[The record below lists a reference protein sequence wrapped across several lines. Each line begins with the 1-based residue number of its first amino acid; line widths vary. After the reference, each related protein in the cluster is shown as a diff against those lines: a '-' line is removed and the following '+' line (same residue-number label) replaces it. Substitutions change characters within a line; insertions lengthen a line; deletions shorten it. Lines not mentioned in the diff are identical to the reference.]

1 MPRKRKSETQSLA
14 VEIVP
19 RSRQEINA
27 QTNLDLK
34 SMIAQMVEE
43 GVREAISGKGAELQP
58 FFGSKEVAYE
68 IKRRQTVHEQNK
80 FTYFYE
86 DWGCMICGSR
96 KARHYG
102 CGMCHTCYVRIKW
115 RIREGLRKRQ
125 PAKGSIQPTF
135 TDTIQLAREALAS
148 VNYDE
153 ASHTEGRKT

>member
-1 MPRKRKSETQSLA
+1 MPKKSKSNAPA

-19 RSRQEINA
+19 LSRQEINA
-27 QTNLDLK
+27 QTHLDLK

-102 CGMCHTCYVRIKW
+102 CGMCNPCYSRVKARLA
-115 RIREGLRKRQ
+115 RSLRKHQ
-125 PAKGSIQPTF
+125 PPKGSIQPTF
-135 TDTIQLAREALAS
+135 VDTLQLAQEALAS

-153 ASHTEGRKT
+153 AEHTKGRKT

>member
-1 MPRKRKSETQSLA
+1 MPRKSKSKSA
-14 VEIVP
+14 PVEIV
-19 RSRQEINA
+19 SLTRQEINA

-86 DWGCMICGSR
+86 DWGCMICGTR
-96 KARHYG
+96 KARHCG
-102 CGMCHTCYVRIKW
+102 LGMCHTCYTRIK
-115 RIREGLRKRQ
+115 LRLRASLHKHQ
-125 PAKGSIQPTF
+125 PPKGSIQPSF
-135 TDTIQLAREALAS
+135 VDTLQLAREALAS

-153 ASHTEGRKT
+153 SEHTKGRKT